1 MLIINSAETKW
12 VVIMHVYVL
21 SHFSHVW
28 LCVTLWTVA
37 HQAPLSMEFSMQEYW
52 SELPRPAP
60 RDLCKPGIEPASPAL
75 QADSFTTEPLGKP
88 GTNYTSWKLSYT
100 RMHQMYLL
108 AKLLTVKLLNQYS
121 EQVKAKLNKAVIE

>member
-52 SELPRPAP
+52 SELPHPAP
-60 RDLCKPGIEPASPAL
+60 RDLCNPGIEPASPAL

-100 RMHQMYLL
+100 RNAPNVFVGQI
-108 AKLLTVKLLNQYS
+108 TYS
-121 EQVKAKLNKAVIE
+121 QTFKSIFRASQSQIE